1 MQIFWSLAYNVLIV
15 PVLYLGFYLGS
26 VFDPK
31 IKQGR
36 KGRSGQF
43 QRMKKWNADQN
54 SDKVRIL
61 FHCTS
66 VGEWL
71 QAVPVIEKLKSHNS
85 ELLIIVSFFSSS
97 GFDYVKGHPLIDL
110 KVYLPLDT
118 AVQARKFFHILKP
131 HLWIISKFDVWP
143 NHLWAASGLNIPT
156 IMIAATLSSTSR
168 RYKGINRWFGP
179 QVYKHFQYIFP
190 IADDDSQ
197 RFMHLFPYPDKLL
210 VAGDTRFD
218 SVFSKGEKVKIERP
232 INLFKDNN
240 GLTLI
245 AGSIWPSDEK
255 YLLPALIELL
265 QEHPYLKVVL
275 VPHELKESHLTDIEK
290 KIKNAGWEI
299 MRYTQLGANKASIQR
314 VILMDTIGML
324 AGLYR
329 SADLA
334 YVGGSFST
342 GVHNVMEPA
351 IFSNPVLFGPNHRNS
366 LEAIHLVQL
375 EAAFEVRNKEE
386 MISRFELLITNSDIR
401 RLAGHKAEQYIH
413 DHLGAT
419 DQIFKVLKES
429 YDFISQHYT
438 N

>member
-1 MQIFWSLAYNVLIV
+1 MQIIWSLAYNVLAV

-26 VFDPK
+26 LFDTK

-43 QRMKKWNADQN
+43 QKLNKWDSDQKE
-54 SDKVRIL
+54 DTVRIL
-61 FHCTS
+61 FHCSS

-85 ELLIIVSFFSSS
+85 ELLIIVSFFSAS
-97 GFDYVKGHPLIDL
+97 GYNYVKDHPMIDL

-118 AVQARKFFHILKP
+118 PAQARMFFHILKP
-131 HLWIISKFDVWP
+131 QLWIISKFDVWP

-156 IMIAATLSSTSR
+156 IMLAATLSSTSR
-168 RYKGINRWFGP
+168 RYKGINKWFGR

-190 IADDDSQ
+190 IGDDDSQ
-197 RFMHLFPYPDKLL
+197 RFMHLFPFPDKLL

-218 SVFSKGEKVKIERP
+218 SVFSKGEKVKMEP
-232 INLFKDNN
+232 PMNLFADND

-245 AGSIWPSDEK
+245 AGSIWPGDEK
-255 YLLPALIELL
+255 HLLPALSELL
-265 QEHPYLKVVL
+265 KNHHNLKVVL
-275 VPHELKESHLTDIEK
+275 VPHELKGSHLTDIEK

-299 MRYTQLGANKASIQR
+299 IRYTQIERKASIPR

-324 AGLYR
+324 AGLYH

-334 YVGGSFST
+334 YVGGSFGT
-342 GVHNVMEPA
+342 GVHNVLEPA
-351 IFSNPVLFGPNHRNS
+351 IFGNPVLFGPNHRNS
-366 LEAIHLVQL
+366 LEAIHLIQL
-375 EAAFEVRNKEE
+375 EAAFEVRSKEE

-401 RLAGHKAEQYIH
+401 ILAGQIAEQYIH

-429 YDFISQHYT
+429 YDFIS
-438 N
+438 